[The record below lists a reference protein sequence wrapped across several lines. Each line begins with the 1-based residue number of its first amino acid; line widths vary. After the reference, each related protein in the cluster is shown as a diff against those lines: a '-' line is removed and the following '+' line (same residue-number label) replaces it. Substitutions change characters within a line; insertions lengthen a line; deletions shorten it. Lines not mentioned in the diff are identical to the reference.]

1 MSGVPMKNVAEMKRL
16 SSLLEQLRSNSLV
29 NRLVTNL
36 KETLLNN
43 EI

>member
-1 MSGVPMKNVAEMKRL
+1 MKNVAEMKRL

-36 KETLLNN
+36 KQTLLNN

>member
-1 MSGVPMKNVAEMKRL
+1 MKNVAEMKRL

-29 NRLVTNL
+29 NRLVRNL